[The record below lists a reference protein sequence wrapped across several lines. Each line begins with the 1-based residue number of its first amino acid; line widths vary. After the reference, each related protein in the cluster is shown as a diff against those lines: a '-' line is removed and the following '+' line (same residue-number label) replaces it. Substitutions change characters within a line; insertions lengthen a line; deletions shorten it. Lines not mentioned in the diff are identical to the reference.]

1 MAVVG
6 EPQKDH
12 AVMAVA
18 RGEHFVSEIF
28 VVGDKDRSPLDSQ
41 VEYAV
46 IIGASLKI
54 EYGNPVVSQ
63 ATEEASDRR
72 TSTLVDDKT
81 HDEKLPGS

>member
-6 EPQKDH
+6 EPQRDH
-12 AVMAVA
+12 AVVAVA

-54 EYGNPVVSQ
+54 EYGNHVVSRLLRKR
-63 ATEEASDRR
+63 ATAGPVHSSTTKRMG
-72 TSTLVDDKT
+72 TS
-81 HDEKLPGS
+81 